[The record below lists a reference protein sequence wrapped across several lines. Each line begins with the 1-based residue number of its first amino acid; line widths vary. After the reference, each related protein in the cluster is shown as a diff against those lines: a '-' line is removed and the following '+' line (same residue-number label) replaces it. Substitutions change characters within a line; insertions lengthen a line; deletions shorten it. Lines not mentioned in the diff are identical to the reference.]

1 MSIQIDLCLVLC
13 GAIIMGHCGML
24 ARYSLSND
32 TIIDGQV

>member
-1 MSIQIDLCLVLC
+1 MSIQIDLCLVR